1 LDWRTTGDASE
12 SALIKFFQ
20 PLRDIEDYRNA
31 NPQVPRLLDQALES
45 EITKEQPKKKKKIE
59 KWQVFGVPFNSTNK
73 YQLSIHKQE
82 DAKDPRLVLL
92 MKVRSIS
99 SLSSPFSLI
108 HLSLLVSATDRAR
121 VHLRGCSSV
130 AVL

>member
-45 EITKEQPKKKKKIE
+45 EITKEQPKKKKKLKNGRCSAFRSI
-59 KWQVFGVPFNSTNK
+59 PRTNTSSRSTNRK
-73 YQLSIHKQE
+73 TRKIH
-82 DAKDPRLVLL
+82 A
-92 MKVRSIS
+92 S
-99 SLSSPFSLI
+99 F
-108 HLSLLVSATDRAR
+108 
-121 VHLRGCSSV
+121 C
-130 AVL
+130 